1 MAAKSIPGFA
11 AFEDAWD
18 GRAPLGWD
26 LNDPVPVAKTVC
38 ALLSDWLPVT
48 TGSMVCARRRVPCR
62 RRLTEAFDALLVLSF
77 GGPEGPADVRPFLE
91 NVTRGRGVP
100 PERLDAVE
108 EHYRHFG
115 GVSPLRRPQPR
126 ARGRAAGVA
135 PTSRCTLGNRN
146 WHPMVEDTVAQMA
159 RDGVARALVF
169 ATSAYG
175 GYSACRQYH
184 EDIARARKAVGG
196 RARRRFGGCGTSS
209 TTRRSSR
216 ANADALRTA
225 LGRARAGRA
234 GWCSPRTRCR
244 WPPTRARARQARG
257 TGTRGRSPRPPGS
270 SRRRSGSRST
280 TWCGSRARARRRCRG
295 WSRTFSTTSTR
306 WRPRERPAVVVAPV
320 GFVSDHVEVVWDLDT
335 EARDRAAELGIG
347 FARATTA
354 GPDPRF
360 ADMVVEL
367 MAEHTAGAP
376 VRRLSA
382 VPSGGCAANGAL
394 CAPGCCEPPRRP
406 RPAPAPS

>member
-1 MAAKSIPGFA
+1 MPSAS
-11 AFEDAWD
+11 D
-18 GRAPLGWD
+18 GG
-26 LNDPVPVAKTVC
+26 
-38 ALLSDWLPVT
+38 
-48 TGSMVCARRRVPCR
+48 
-62 RRLTEAFDALLVLSF
+62 FDALLVLSF

-115 GVSPLRRPQPR
+115 GVSPLG
-126 ARGRAAGVA
+126 ARNRELVAALRERTDLPVY
-135 PTSRCTLGNRN
+135 LGNRN

-184 EDIARARKAVGG
+184 EDIARARKAVGEG
-196 RARRRFGGCGTSS
+196 APTLRRLRHFFDHPAFVA
-209 TTRRSSR
+209 

-225 LGRARAGRA
+225 LGELGQDARVVFTAHSVPVAADASAG
-234 GWCSPRTRCR
+234 
-244 WPPTRARARQARG
+244 
-257 TGTRGRSPRPPGS
+257 PPGEGHRY
-270 SRRRSGSRST
+270 SRQVAEAARLVAAAVGVAEYDVVWQSRSGPPQVPWLEPDILDHLDAVAAAGAS
-280 TWCGSRARARRRCRG
+280 
-295 WSRTFSTTSTR
+295 
-306 WRPRERPAVVVAPV
+306 AVVIAPV